1 MHRLVSSLNF
11 GGKQPA
17 APDSSDVMVKKSTS
31 VAKATRQATSAA
43 PRAAARKNADGG
55 AFDRRTLGAIRD
67 RLVAQ
72 RGELLEQLR
81 EIEEAASNS
90 PQPDVSG
97 EVSFDED
104 SVDAGSFTI
113 EREKDL
119 SIAHNVRDLLG
130 KMAKALDKIEEG
142 TYGICESCG
151 QPINAARVKALPH
164 VLLCLSCKKAEERR

>member
-1 MHRLVSSLNF
+1 
-11 GGKQPA
+11 
-17 APDSSDVMVKKSTS
+17 MVKKSTGR
-31 VAKATRQATSAA
+31 AKATRATTSRATPEATSTARKA
-43 PRAAARKNADGG
+43 NARKAAAGG
-55 AFDRRTLGAIRD
+55 TFDRRMLGAIRGQ
-67 RLVAQ
+67 LVAQ
-72 RGELLEQLR
+72 REELLEQLR

-90 PQPDVSG
+90 SQPDVSG

-104 SVDAGSFTI
+104 SVDAGSYTF

-130 KMAKALDKIEEG
+130 KMAKALDKIDEG

-151 QPINAARVKALPH
+151 QPIDAARVKALPH